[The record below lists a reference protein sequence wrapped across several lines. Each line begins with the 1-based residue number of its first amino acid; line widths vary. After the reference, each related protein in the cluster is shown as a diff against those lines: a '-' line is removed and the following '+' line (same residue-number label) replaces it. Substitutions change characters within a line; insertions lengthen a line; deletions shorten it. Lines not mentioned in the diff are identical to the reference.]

1 MVTVANFDGL
11 IGSTHNYAGLS
22 FGNLA
27 SFSNT
32 GLTSNPQAAALQG
45 LEKMKKMVDLGLFQ
59 GVLPPHQR
67 PYLPLVR
74 SLGFYGNNKEIFFV
88 ISIKSQTTY

>member
-45 LEKMKKMVDLGLFQ
+45 LEKMKKMVDLGWNHRQILRYYY
-59 GVLPPHQR
+59 P
-67 PYLPLVR
+67 
-74 SLGFYGNNKEIFFV
+74 K
-88 ISIKSQTTY
+88 TTFLKLQKPDTN

>member
-32 GLTSNPQAAALQG
+32 GLTSNPHAAALQG
-45 LEKMKKMVDLGLFQ
+45 LD
-59 GVLPPHQR
+59 
-67 PYLPLVR
+67 
-74 SLGFYGNNKEIFFV
+74 
-88 ISIKSQTTY
+88 T

>member
-45 LEKMKKMVDLGLFQ
+45 SRKNEKNG
-59 GVLPPHQR
+59 R
-67 PYLPLVR
+67 SWLV
-74 SLGFYGNNKEIFFV
+74 SGSFTPTPEAIF
-88 ISIKSQTTY
+88 TTST